1 MSKEK
6 ATAPKAKTPGKLVL
20 ATIVAEC
27 QYKGQ
32 KAVMQG
38 KHEIEE
44 NGFESAKVS
53 RCCNGRRR
61 EHKGCVFEY
70 ITEKEAQNHERGFPG
85 DVKAFLTHIVHYMTP
100 VITGT
105 NVETGEEIVLNT
117 TADMKARGFVP
128 AKVRAIINKDK
139 TYDNWKFVRKDPETL
154 K

>member
-1 MSKEK
+1 MTTQK
-6 ATAPKAKTPGKLVL
+6 TTPKAKAPGKLVL

-27 QYKGQ
+27 AYKGQ
-32 KAVMQG
+32 QAVMQG
-38 KHEIEE
+38 KHELEE

-70 ITEKEAQNHERGFPG
+70 VSEKEAQNHERGFSPETR
-85 DVKAFLTHIVHYMTP
+85 VFLTNIIHFMTP
-100 VITGT
+100 VITGV
-105 NVETGEEIVLNT
+105 NEETGEEIVMNT
-117 TADMKARGFVP
+117 ASDMKARGFVP

-139 TYDNWKFVRKDPETL
+139 TYNGWKFTRKDPGTL